1 MRKPRVLHSEIIASG
16 RVFNVRR
23 DRVADGRREYFRDV
37 VVHRGAVAVI
47 PLLGEEEVL
56 LIRQYRYA
64 VDDVLVEIPAG
75 TLEEGEEPLSCVAR
89 ELEEETGYVAER
101 LEHLIDLYL
110 APGYSSELIRVFVA
124 SGLKKSRQSLE
135 FDEDIEVFKAS
146 LGEVLEMIKR
156 GEIRD
161 AKTVSAILY
170 YFFLARDGSAQ
181 NP

>member
-1 MRKPRVLHSEIIASG
+1 MTMSWLRFQQAPL
-16 RVFNVRR
+16 
-23 DRVADGRREYFRDV
+23 RREKNPLAV
-37 VVHRGAVAVI
+37 LRGSWRR
-47 PLLGEEEVL
+47 
-56 LIRQYRYA
+56 RQ
-64 VDDVLVEIPAG
+64 D
-75 TLEEGEEPLSCVAR
+75 
-89 ELEEETGYVAER
+89 VAER